1 MNEKKLPNMGLLCGT
16 HIRSCKHFPRLTFHM
31 AAVRFRIMRLY
42 YSSAFDFSKT
52 VASYWQASADPLG
65 RDVHALD
72 GALEADVA
80 VIGGGYAG
88 LHAALQLTRAHGLR
102 VCVLEAGDI
111 GWGASGRNGGFCCPG
126 STKMP
131 YSEMISRFGRDE
143 TKRFHKMQR
152 AAVDFVGGFLQANTI
167 NADRTGEGELEVAHS
182 APRIED
188 LKQEQ
193 AFLRETFGE
202 ESTFLTRE
210 EMIEQGYEATGFH
223 AGLRTH
229 VCFGLHPLKYVRGLA
244 RAAIDAGVNV
254 CARSEVVVWEQD
266 QGQHTLKTTQGQVR
280 ARQVLIATN
289 GYTDET
295 LPRQLGGRLLPA
307 LTRIIV
313 TRPISDN
320 ELKNQGWLNTEPTF
334 DTRKLLHY
342 FRLLPDN
349 RFLFGGRGGTD
360 ASPEGMAAI
369 AKSLRGTFETIYP
382 KLAHVETDY
391 SWGGLVCLTSS
402 RLPFAGPFQD
412 MENVWGAFGW
422 HGNGVAMASY
432 AASRL
437 ADVMAGS
444 VSHEKALP
452 GVMRTLPG
460 RFMLP
465 QLRVGYLKVAYIG
478 YGLKDNWR

>member
-1 MNEKKLPNMGLLCGT
+1 
-16 HIRSCKHFPRLTFHM
+16 
-31 AAVRFRIMRLY
+31 MRLY
-42 YSSAFDFSKT
+42 HPSAFDFSKT
-52 VASYWQASADPLG
+52 VPSYWEASAPPLG
-65 RDVHALD
+65 RDVAALQGD
-72 GALEADVA
+72 VTADVA

-88 LHAALQLTRAHGLR
+88 LHAALRLVQAHGLK

-126 STKMP
+126 STKLS
-131 YSEMISRFGRDE
+131 YGELITRFGLDE
-143 TKRFHKMQR
+143 TKRFHKAQR
-152 AAVDFVGGFLQANTI
+152 EAVDFVGGFLQASSVD
-167 NADRTGEGELEVAHS
+167 ADRTGEGELEVAHS
-182 APRIED
+182 ASRIDD

-193 AFLRETFGE
+193 AFMLESFGE

-210 EMIEQGYEATGFH
+210 EMFEHGYESPAFH
-223 AGLRTH
+223 AGLKTH

-244 RAAIDAGVNV
+244 RATIDAGVNV
-254 CARSEVVVWEQD
+254 FARSEVVAWETD
-266 QGQHTLKTTQGQVR
+266 QGRHTLKTAQGQVT
-280 ARQVLIATN
+280 AKQVLVATN

-295 LPRQLGGRLLPA
+295 LPAVLGGRLLPA

-320 ELKNQGWLNTEPTF
+320 ELKNQGWLNTEPTY

-360 ASPEGMAAI
+360 ASPEGMDKI
-369 AKSLRGTFETIYP
+369 ASSLRTTFEAMYP
-382 KLAHVETDY
+382 KLAQVETDY
-391 SWGGLVCLTSS
+391 SWGGFVCLTSS
-402 RLPFAGPFQD
+402 RLPFAGPFQG

-432 AASRL
+432 AANKL

-444 VSHEKALP
+444 VSHEQALP
-452 GVMRTLPG
+452 AIMRALPG
-460 RFMLP
+460 RFILP
-465 QLRVGYLKVAYIG
+465 QFRVQYLKAAYVGYGAQ
-478 YGLKDNWR
+478 DNWRK